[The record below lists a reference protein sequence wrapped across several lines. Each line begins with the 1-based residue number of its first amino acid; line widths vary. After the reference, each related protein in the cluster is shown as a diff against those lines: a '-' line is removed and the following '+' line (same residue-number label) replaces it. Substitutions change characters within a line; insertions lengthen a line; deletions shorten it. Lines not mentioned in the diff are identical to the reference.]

1 MSKNSRV
8 YSNQTLRAIKLFS
21 TQIKVARKKHRWS
34 EAELA
39 ERAGTTRPT
48 IRRIEEGNPSSELG
62 LYFEIAT
69 LLGIPLFHVDGQK
82 LTTIQDN
89 LNMQLALLP
98 KRIDTDRSEVF
109 DDF

>member
-1 MSKNSRV
+1 MAKTSHTYSK
-8 YSNQTLRAIKLFS
+8 QTLQAIKVFA
-21 TQIKVARKKHRWS
+21 TQIKVARKKQRWS

-48 IRRIEEGNPSSELG
+48 IRRIEQGSPTSGLG

-69 LLGIPLFHVDGQK
+69 LLGIPLFDTDSQK
-82 LTTIQDN
+82 LTAIQDN
-89 LNMQLALLP
+89 LNLQLAVLP
-98 KRIDTDRSEVF
+98 KRIDTDRREVF